1 MFSQGL
7 PEGLLITGENDASR
21 FTINEIHI
29 ENIPD
34 GLKTEDIP
42 MGRVCLWK

>member
-1 MFSQGL
+1 MMHPDS
-7 PEGLLITGENDASR
+7 
-21 FTINEIHI
+21 INEIHI